1 VPGRRLEDR
10 LQPLGP
16 VDQQGRCV
24 GGQDPGHRQLEG
36 DAALDLDRSA
46 QAFGEHRAQGLALVH
61 GNHRERS

>member
-1 VPGRRLEDR
+1 
-10 LQPLGP
+10 
-16 VDQQGRCV
+16 V